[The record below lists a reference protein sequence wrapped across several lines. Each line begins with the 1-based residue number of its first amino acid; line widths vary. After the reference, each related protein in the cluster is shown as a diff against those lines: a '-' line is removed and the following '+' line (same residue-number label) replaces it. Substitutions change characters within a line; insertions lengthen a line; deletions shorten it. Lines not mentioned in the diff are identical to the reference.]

1 MLGMRWLIAIAALLG
16 SLDAASAD
24 TGPASGWLA
33 MLPALERLHRTAS
46 ANASPGQQDNSAAAL
61 KAGDVLVIEVLEAKN
76 WGGEFPVLDDGAIYG
91 RFGRIVVAGKTVAEA
106 ERLLVQNLKRDFK
119 DPHVS
124 ILVKS
129 QRQSHV
135 FLVGVQTDGP
145 ISYTPGLDLRQVVA
159 SVQLPEDADL
169 MQAVVFRDGAAI
181 KKVNLGV
188 LLSASAGEGG
198 FLLKAN
204 DVVSVQPIDYVR
216 IWVTGAVQKPGQNRL
231 PEGSDPYQA
240 VAAAGGILLAP
251 ENNVI
256 EEQVR
261 FVVRRGPDVI
271 ELPARQDPTAPRF
284 RLESGDTI
292 MVQLPALVKVIVG
305 GEVMRSGEFSVP
317 AGTTLPAVVAVAG
330 GITPQGSLAN
340 VLVVRK
346 GEARVLDVSQVRAGA
361 LPPPFSVEDGD
372 LVYVR
377 QSERLI
383 YVFGSVR
390 QPGRYV
396 MEDGKEYRAAEAL
409 ARAGGLDD
417 RGTMRRMYL
426 ARPGPDGKF
435 QVTQYHLDEF
445 IKSGRLASN
454 PVLQPGDV
462 LLFSQA
468 NRFNIGELTQVIS
481 SLVLFDTFIRGR

>member
-1 MLGMRWLIAIAALLG
+1 MLAMRWLLAFATVLGGLCAATAELV
-16 SLDAASAD
+16 AW
-24 TGPASGWLA
+24 SGWSA
-33 MLPALERLHRTAS
+33 PRSFFTVVPRAKAAAPPA
-46 ANASPGQQDNSAAAL
+46 QQDGSAARL

-76 WGGEFPVLDDGAIYG
+76 WGGEFAVLDDGAIYG
-91 RFGRIVVAGKTVAEA
+91 RFGRIVVAGKTVAET
-106 ERLLVQNLKRDFK
+106 EKLLIQSLKNDIK

-129 QRQSHV
+129 QRQNLV
-135 FLVGVQTDGP
+135 YLVGVQTDAP
-145 ISYTPGLDLRQVVA
+145 IVYTPGLDLRQVVA
-159 SVQLPEDADL
+159 SVALPEDADM
-169 MQAVVFRDGAAI
+169 MQAVVFRDGSAV

-188 LLSASAGEGG
+188 LLSASAKDEH

-204 DVVSVQPIDYVR
+204 DVVSLQPIDYVR
-216 IWVTGAVQKPGQNRL
+216 IWVTGSVHKPGQNRL

-240 VAAAGGILLAP
+240 VAAAGGIALLP
-251 ENNVI
+251 ETNII
-256 EEQVR
+256 EDQVR
-261 FVVRRGPDVI
+261 LIVRRGPEVFQ
-271 ELPARQDPTAPRF
+271 LPAKQDPTAPRF

-292 MVQLPALVKVIVG
+292 VVQLPAQVKVMVG
-305 GEVMRSGEFSVP
+305 GEVLRSGEFSVP
-317 AGTTLPAVVAVAG
+317 AGTTVPAAVAVAG
-330 GITPQGSLAN
+330 GITPLGSLEN

-346 GEARVLDVSQVRAGA
+346 GEARVLNVSQVRAGSA
-361 LPPPFSVEDGD
+361 PPPFELEDGD

-383 YVFGSVR
+383 YVFGAVR
-390 QPGRYV
+390 APGRFV
-396 MEDGKEYRAAEAL
+396 MEDGKEYRASDAL
-409 ARAGGLDD
+409 ARANGLDD
-417 RGTMRRMYL
+417 RGTLRRMHL

-445 IKSGRLASN
+445 IKGGKIAAN

-481 SLVLFDTFIRGR
+481 SLVLFDTFLRGR